1 MREAFLECERLRVII
16 ASPEML
22 AKSHPEV
29 IYNMSIER
37 FGEIDRKIAT
47 SQGPSRR
54 QKTMSNLR
62 KEIKKLDAA
71 VKSAPEEEKEGIKT
85 LQKEKL
91 RDLRLKKRAENV
103 RKNRKKFSR
112 KEMDDLQAFQNF
124 KEAFDHFDWNNT
136 KTIATS
142 VSIEIHI
149 SHLKIIVVQMLDLV
163 SKRHSIN

>member
-1 MREAFLECERLRVII
+1 M
-16 ASPEML
+16 
-22 AKSHPEV
+22 KS
-29 IYNMSIER
+29 NQ
-37 FGEIDRKIAT
+37 DCAD
-47 SQGPSRR
+47 PSGFRNSC
-54 QKTMSNLR
+54 QDEL
-62 KEIKKLDAA
+62 
-71 VKSAPEEEKEGIKT
+71 
-85 LQKEKL
+85 
-91 RDLRLKKRAENV
+91 
-103 RKNRKKFSR
+103 NRKKFSR